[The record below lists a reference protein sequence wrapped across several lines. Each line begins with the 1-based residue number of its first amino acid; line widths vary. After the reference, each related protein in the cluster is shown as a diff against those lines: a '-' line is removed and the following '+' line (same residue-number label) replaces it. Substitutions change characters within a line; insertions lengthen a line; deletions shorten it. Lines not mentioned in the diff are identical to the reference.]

1 MQSARKDGYDVEGYP
16 GRTRTLFHMTDE
28 DAARLISRSQTFRPG
43 TSGMF
48 GAGIYFAQ
56 SPEDC
61 KGKAHKVG
69 AVLRAEVSL
78 GRSLVCKSAQRHL
91 DARTLEGYS
100 CQSVKGVAPA
110 VSRDEFA
117 VFDSEQVRDI
127 KVVSVVEQG
136 PTSAGS
142 TIRVMSVPV
151 MNWPAWVVSLADRIG
166 VASETRDDFN
176 DGIMSACR
184 SRRTIEPPPKDAS
197 IKFLRE
203 FVRQHGLHVDTSGD
217 GRIKGVKPE
226 IHRSIIQA
234 LSTNDMHEMSMSELK
249 ALALSR
255 GIEPTGD
262 KRRKE
267 TWVEALSSHRS
278 NLDDS
283 ALSDAVTLSPATP
296 RCTSSFE
303 LHKVSMSALKQL
315 AAERGVEPTGDKRRK
330 DTWIDALDL
339 LRPSTAPAD
348 PSRPLKADGTPDMRF
363 AVNKETWKSGHSA
376 GGGGHG
382 HSSFSAGGGSTS
394 AQATPKRQGP
404 LKADGTPDMRFA
416 LNKET
421 DRADHGQRTS
431 RYSSGG
437 GSGYGSSGYSGA
449 HSSQSRPLK
458 ADGTPDMRFAVN
470 KEINRSST
478 SSARAGG
485 SASSFFGAGYG
496 SYSGGGGSSGGGSGY
511 SGGGGS
517 SGGGSSYS
525 GGGGSLGGGSSYS
538 GGGGS
543 LGGGSS
549 YSGGG
554 GSSGGGSS
562 YSRGV
567 DGGGGG
573 SACYRVS
580 SNPSGPMKAD
590 GTPDM
595 RFAANRAGRR

>member
-1 MQSARKDGYDVEGYP
+1 MEPNKAERKCELPWCHNSCTPPYIYCTREHALEGDRLSNFPVIDRAHVQDAGVQSARKDGYDVEGYP

-78 GRSLVCKSAQRHL
+78 GRSLVCKRAQTHL

-117 VFDSEQVRDI
+117 VFDSEQVSDI
-127 KVVSVVEQG
+127 KVVGVVEQG

-197 IKFLRE
+197 IKVLRE

-226 IHRSIIQA
+226 IHRSILQA

-315 AAERGVEPTGDKRRK
+315 AAERGVEPTGDKRYK
-330 DTWIDALDL
+330 DTWIDAL
-339 LRPSTAPAD
+339 S
-348 PSRPLKADGTPDMRF
+348 
-363 AVNKETWKSGHSA
+363 
-376 GGGGHG
+376 
-382 HSSFSAGGGSTS
+382 
-394 AQATPKRQGP
+394 
-404 LKADGTPDMRFA
+404 
-416 LNKET
+416 
-421 DRADHGQRTS
+421 
-431 RYSSGG
+431 
-437 GSGYGSSGYSGA
+437 
-449 HSSQSRPLK
+449 
-458 ADGTPDMRFAVN
+458 
-470 KEINRSST
+470 
-478 SSARAGG
+478 
-485 SASSFFGAGYG
+485 
-496 SYSGGGGSSGGGSGY
+496 
-511 SGGGGS
+511 
-517 SGGGSSYS
+517 
-525 GGGGSLGGGSSYS
+525 
-538 GGGGS
+538 
-543 LGGGSS
+543 GGGSS

-573 SACYRVS
+573 SACCRVN

-595 RFAANRAGRR
+595 RYSANRAGRR